1 MKDVRCVYNAQ
12 IGGITRE
19 MRFHYCLFCFA
30 CIFAF
35 LCNYLFN
42 LEELVYHTLLNE
54 QRKLH
59 NILLHFL
66 FCFVKIK
73 TKILEPKIA
82 LKLALQCKFLSMY
95 SLSNYIRYTYILIQ
109 LIELYKIYIF
119 LTIYNTYLSRLCLAI
134 ILSSLNA
141 FGKSFVQ
148 AQIVK
153 NMLQNCYIYMYIYIS
168 YIGI

>member
-1 MKDVRCVYNAQ
+1 
-12 IGGITRE
+12 

-73 TKILEPKIA
+73 TKILERKIA
-82 LKLALQCKFLSMY
+82 LKLSLQCKFLSMY
-95 SLSNYIRYTYILIQ
+95 SLSNYIRY
-109 LIELYKIYIF
+109 IF
-119 LTIYNTYLSRLCLAI
+119 LYSLSNYIRSIYNTYLSRLCLAI

-141 FGKSFVQ
+141 LGKSFVQ

-153 NMLQNCYIYMYIYIS
+153 NMHQNCYICICIYIYIVYR
-168 YIGI
+168 YITFDIDLAPFTLVYKFS